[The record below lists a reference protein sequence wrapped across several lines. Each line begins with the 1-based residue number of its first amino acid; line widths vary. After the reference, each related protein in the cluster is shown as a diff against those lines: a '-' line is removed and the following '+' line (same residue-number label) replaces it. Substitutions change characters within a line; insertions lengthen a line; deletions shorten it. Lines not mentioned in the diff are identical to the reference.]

1 MVGAFENFELTFENC
16 IISKRTTYQSIW
28 RLFFNCKVKMINTD
42 VNITMPTSGWGATLD
57 CFWVFGESTVELLN
71 THIWFTGKNPVNNG
85 VFYDSKGTMTG
96 GWITNTKKD
105 TSNYGRSFILYN
117 SPITFL
123 GTQIR
128 CREFA
133 QDWNTRT
140 SNGFRPSLDSC
151 KIEILDGG
159 SFSCSHASHIDLVLS
174 SSSKITDISACA
186 LISNSKL
193 FITFDHQLVLCDYAF
208 LEACYINRVNYKGS
222 GSSSSAKTTDTSTV
236 TSMAKPIFIDTEGT
250 SNE

>member
-1 MVGAFENFELTFENC
+1 ML
-16 IISKRTTYQSIW
+16 
-28 RLFFNCKVKMINTD
+28 NTD
-42 VNITMPTSGWGATLD
+42 LDIAVPNSGWSSPYD

-71 THIWFTGKNPVNNG
+71 THIWFIGNNAVNNG
-85 VFYDSKGTMTG
+85 VFYDSKGTVTG

-105 TSNYGRSFILYN
+105 TNNQGKSFILYS

-128 CREFA
+128 CREFS
-133 QDWNTRT
+133 QDWNTST

-159 SFSCSHASHIDLVLS
+159 SFSCSHAGHIDLVLS
-174 SSSKITDISACA
+174 SSSKTSVIPACA

-193 FITFDHQLVLCDYAF
+193 FITFDHQLELRDYAF
-208 LEACYINRVNYKGS
+208 LEACYVNRINYKGS
-222 GSSSSAKTTDTSTV
+222 GSSSSAKTIDTITV
-236 TSMAKPIFIDTEGT
+236 TSMVKPEFINTEGT
-250 SNE
+250 NNE

>member
-1 MVGAFENFELTFENC
+1 MTV
-16 IISKRTTYQSIW
+16 
-28 RLFFNCKVKMINTD
+28 KV
-42 VNITMPTSGWGATLD
+42 
-57 CFWVFGESTVELLN
+57 
-71 THIWFTGKNPVNNG
+71 
-85 VFYDSKGTMTG
+85 

>member
-1 MVGAFENFELTFENC
+1 VLLL
-16 IISKRTTYQSIW
+16 I
-28 RLFFNCKVKMINTD
+28 V
-42 VNITMPTSGWGATLD
+42 
-57 CFWVFGESTVELLN
+57 FWVFGESTVELLN

-85 VFYDSKGTMTG
+85 VFYGCNGTMTG

-105 TSNYGRSFILYN
+105 TSNHGTSYILSS

-133 QDWNTRT
+133 QEWHNNNI
-140 SNGFRPSLDSC
+140 SKGVRPSLDSC

-159 SFSCSHASHIDLVLS
+159 SFNCSHAGHIDLVLS
-174 SSSKITDISACA
+174 SSSKTSIISACA

-193 FITFDHQLVLCDYAF
+193 FITFDHQLELRDYAF
-208 LEACYINRVNYKGS
+208 LEACYVNRINYKGS
-222 GSSSSAKTTDTSTV
+222 GSSSSAKTIDTSTV
-236 TSMAKPIFIDTEGT
+236 TSMVKPIFIDTEGT
-250 SNE
+250 NNE

>member
-1 MVGAFENFELTFENC
+1 
-16 IISKRTTYQSIW
+16 
-28 RLFFNCKVKMINTD
+28 MI
-42 VNITMPTSGWGATLD
+42 A
-57 CFWVFGESTVELLN
+57 FWVFGESTVELLN
-71 THIWFTGKNPVNNG
+71 THIWFTGENPVNNG

-105 TSNYGRSFILYN
+105 TSNHGKSYILHS

-133 QDWNTRT
+133 QEWNSNT
-140 SNGFRPSLDSC
+140 SNGFSPSLDSC

-159 SFSCSHASHIDLVLS
+159 DFSCSHASHIDLVLS
-174 SSSKITDISACA
+174 SSSKTSVISAYA

-193 FITFDHQLVLCDYAF
+193 FITFDHQLELRDYAF
-208 LEACYINRVNYKGS
+208 LEACYVNRVNYKAS
-222 GSSSSAKTTDTSTV
+222 GSASSAKTTDTSTV
-236 TSMAKPIFIDTEGT
+236 TSMAKPIFIDTEG
-250 SNE
+250 NK